1 MCIILSQKLN
11 RQMYADKLSIRNSTK
26 GKMAKYNM
34 CEAMYALP
42 EGKIIPH
49 KKPIT
54 IPLLILIAG
63 AALLAVNGWLLAG
76 VDMPDLKSALV
87 LFGAAFIMVGGAIAC
102 SRIAGNS
109 TNPYLKNDGCFLK
122 REELKFRKEQKPTV
136 MELFG
141 RGNFTNLRQ
150 IPSDGVSSIVVEVYS
165 SPKSGFTAAQVF
177 EYIDLELQPISE
189 LKIIE

>member
-1 MCIILSQKLN
+1 MC
-11 RQMYADKLSIRNSTK
+11 ADKLSIRNSTK
-26 GKMAKYNM
+26 ENMAKYDM

-42 EGKIIPH
+42 DGKIIPH

-54 IPLLILIAG
+54 IPLLIFIAG
-63 AALLAVNGWLLAG
+63 AALLAVNGWLLAE

-87 LFGAAFIMVGGAIAC
+87 LFGSVFIMVGGAITSA
-102 SRIAGNS
+102 RLAGNS
-109 TNPYLKNDGCFLK
+109 TNPYFKNDGCFLQ

-136 MELFG
+136 MELFDN
-141 RGNFTNLRQ
+141 GNFTNVRQ
-150 IPSDGVSSIVVEVYS
+150 IPSDGVSSVVVEVYS

-177 EYIDLELQPISE
+177 EYADLELQPISE